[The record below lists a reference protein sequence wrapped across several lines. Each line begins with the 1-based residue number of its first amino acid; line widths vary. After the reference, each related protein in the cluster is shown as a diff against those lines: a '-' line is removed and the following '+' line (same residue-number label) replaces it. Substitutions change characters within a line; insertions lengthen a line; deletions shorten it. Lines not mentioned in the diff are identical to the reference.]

1 MPQIKRLHLENYRS
15 IQNADIEFGRL
26 NVLIGANGSGKS
38 NLISFFQ
45 MMNEMIG
52 GRLQQYVGIS
62 GRAQSILHFGPNVS
76 PQLSACLQ
84 FDVDNGTDWYFMRL
98 AHAAGDTLLF
108 AEERVEFLQTGF
120 TNPKVVSLGAG
131 HFETR
136 LADKSRLADKT
147 VKTLRYLLGQCR
159 VFHFHDTSPTAR
171 VRQFCYQNNSRFLMP
186 DAANLAAVLFQ
197 LSENRPIV
205 YRRIV
210 ETIRLLAP
218 FFNDFVLEPT
228 PRDEVILNW
237 RHQDSDLIFGPHQF
251 SDGTLRA
258 ICLVSLLLQPEED
271 QPVMLLVDEP
281 ELGLHPYA
289 LNIIA
294 SLLKAASE
302 HRQVLVSTQ
311 SSPFL
316 DHFDPDDIIVTE
328 CRDGRSTFTR
338 PGSEKIERWLDEYS
352 LGEVW
357 EKNVIGGGPR

>member
-1 MPQIKRLHLENYRS
+1 MPQLKRLHLENFRS

-38 NLISFFQ
+38 NLISFFK
-45 MMNEMIG
+45 MLNEMAQ
-52 GRLQQYVGIS
+52 GRLQEYIART
-62 GRAQSILHFGPNVS
+62 GRAQSILHFGPKVS
-76 PQLSACLQ
+76 SELKA
-84 FDVDNGTDWYFMRL
+84 RL
-98 AHAAGDTLLF
+98 KFQIDEEARTYSLKLIHAPGDTLCF
-108 AEERVEFLQTGF
+108 TDESVRVVNANGTRVTHLGVGHLES
-120 TNPKVVSLGAG
+120 SLEKNNEQAPS
-131 HFETR
+131 
-136 LADKSRLADKT
+136 DMS
-147 VKTLRYLLGQCR
+147 KTLRKCR

-171 VRQFCYQNNSRFLMP
+171 VRQFCYKHNSRFLMP

-218 FFNDFVLEPT
+218 FFNDFVFEPT
-228 PRDEVILNW
+228 PQDEVLLNW
-237 RHQDSDLIFGPHQF
+237 RHQNSDLIFGPHQF

-271 QPVMLLVDEP
+271 QPNMLIVDEP

-294 SLLKAASE
+294 SLFKAVSE